1 MGNEA
6 PASTDDGLRI
16 GDVVHQTGLSK
27 ELVHHYLRLGLLPRA
42 AVRGRYTQVHVDL
55 AAHVRALREEHNLPL
70 EDIRR
75 IFEAFDFDPERLRA
89 VSCSVSLLQ
98 RAVAFGRD
106 GEVFPAELLPAEEL
120 AARADRPVSDLE
132 ELVAARVITP
142 LVDGPPALFSSYDVD
157 TLRLCDAGTSNGIP
171 LSSFRTIASF
181 VRIGVE
187 LERWQLFAPLSGDGS
202 RKRVLADI
210 FARREISTNFVVA
223 VLQAAAHSTYMR
235 LSEPLQPPEDHLDDL
250 LYRPSAAFVQ
260 RHGLDHLIEQARAD
274 LAEQT
279 EHPGPWLA
287 LAELQLHAGR
297 PREAAFLLEESRTRW
312 PDAPG
317 LRHALGRALLLQGE
331 VDRGI
336 DELRQS
342 SSPVARLL
350 ADVAAYRSA
359 ESGQHPTPTAAEVL
373 GRTRDALAQARTG
386 GRVERLQVAMLAGWL
401 LGVLPPAL
409 GCSAEG
415 RALLM
420 GAWLELEDGA
430 LADFPL
436 PGLAAR
442 LRINTSWL
450 LLRQRADRPQ
460 PPVSDPA
467 APDRDTLI
475 ARICSLDPGCS
486 FAEAAFLGDANRRST

>member
-1 MGNEA
+1 MTNEGSA
-6 PASTDDGLRI
+6 AATDSLRI
-16 GDVVHQTGLSK
+16 GDVVQQTGLSK
-27 ELVHHYLRLGLLPRA
+27 ELVHHYLRLGLLPRGP
-42 AVRGRYTQVHVDL
+42 VRGRYSQQHVAL
-55 AAHVRALREEHNLPL
+55 AAHVKSLREEHNLPL

-98 RAVAFGRD
+98 RAVAFGRE
-106 GEVFPAELLPAEEL
+106 GEVFPAELLTGEEL
-120 AARADRPVSDLE
+120 ATRAGRPVSDVD
-132 ELVAARVITP
+132 ELVDARVITP

-187 LERWQLFAPLSGDGS
+187 LERWQLFAPLSGDGTH
-202 RKRVLADI
+202 RRVLADI
-210 FARREISTNFVVA
+210 FARREISTNFVVS
-223 VLQAAAHSTYMR
+223 VLQAAAHSTYLR
-235 LSEPLQPPEDHLDDL
+235 LSEPLRPPKDHLADV
-250 LYRPSAAFVQ
+250 LYAPSAAFVR
-260 RHGLDHLIEQARAD
+260 RHGLDRRIEQARAD

-331 VDRGI
+331 VERGI
-336 DELRQS
+336 EELRGS

-350 ADVAAYRSA
+350 ADVAAYRTDEQAQPSA
-359 ESGQHPTPTAAEVL
+359 PTAAEIL
-373 GRTRDALAQARTG
+373 GRTQDALAQARTG
-386 GRVERLQVAMLAGWL
+386 GKVERLQVAMLAGWL
-401 LGVLPPAL
+401 LCVLPPSL
-409 GCSAEG
+409 GCSSQG
-415 RALLM
+415 HSLLL
-420 GAWLELEDGA
+420 GAWRELEDGA

-450 LLRQRADRPQ
+450 LLRQLALRSRQA
-460 PPVSDPA
+460 VWDPD
-467 APDRDTLI
+467 APDRDALV

-486 FAEAAFLGDANRRST
+486 FAEAAFLGDDERSAT